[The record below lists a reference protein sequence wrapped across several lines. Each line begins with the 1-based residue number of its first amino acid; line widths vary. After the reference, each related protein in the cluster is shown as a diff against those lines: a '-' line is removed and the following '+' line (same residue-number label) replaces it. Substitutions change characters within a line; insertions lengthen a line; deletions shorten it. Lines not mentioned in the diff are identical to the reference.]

1 MPYNNQV
8 LYVNLGPYHTLYIA
22 PTWCIILMKLGK
34 GLFVWDEYQQSVSH
48 VFRNKW
54 IDDDI

>member
-1 MPYNNQV
+1 
-8 LYVNLGPYHTLYIA
+8 
-22 PTWCIILMKLGK
+22 MKLGN